1 MLIILMLLPM
11 IVLTFISVIFGNE
24 FLGISVSQELI
35 SALEVNGTVPEWLN
49 VEGLTGGEYLFNIDL
64 IIGAIAIITV
74 IAVISIGVG
83 IQVLGS
89 GLSET
94 SVKMIITALAYM
106 GLWLVLSVLSMPLI
120 FSIEIFG
127 TLIYVGLTLGYV
139 LGVVEKMT
147 GGNI

>member
-1 MLIILMLLPM
+1 MLLPM